1 MITCFLAFCLAAT
14 LMHACTLGQGSC
26 VWEWDETYGGADDER
41 AYSIIETIDGGYAII
56 GSTNSFTTGHQNMWL
71 VKADSAGKSQWSQSY
86 GGTNQDV
93 GVSLVQTSSGGYILG
108 GWTDSFGAG
117 GYDFWLVKT
126 DSSGNVLWNQ
136 TYGGENNDRAES
148 VVQTGDGGYAMVGRT
163 SSFGVGIDDFW
174 LVKTDSSGNVLWN
187 QTYGGAG
194 IDWAQS
200 VVQTGDGGYAMV
212 GRTSSFGVGID
223 DFWLVKTDSSG
234 NVLWNQTYGGAGID
248 WAQSVVQTGD
258 GGYALGGWTDSFGAG
273 GYDFWLVKMR
283 QRVQRDLAVALDAPT
298 TVFLDGSSL
307 LEATVTNWG
316 LSNESDVEL
325 FLLVDGTIVD
335 SATIPELLT
344 GSSYTL
350 SYLWAPTVEGS
361 YNVTA
366 YAPPVSG
373 ENITTN
379 NIVTKIV
386 DVTKPTVVYVDPE
399 TTTAWL
405 GDTFVVDIKIAE
417 VKDLGGYEFKLLWNT
432 TLLDCTS
439 STINR
444 MWFPNDF
451 IAKDE
456 VLDNYNV
463 THGRYWCGYASIS
476 ASSFSGNATLAS
488 LTFEVAGGSMDG
500 SNCTLDLYDI
510 FLVNPE
516 AEIIG
521 DWYYKDSPNDGY
533 VTCMLTNVT
542 GDINNDGI
550 VDIVDIVIVAL
561 AFGSTPEDPHWNP
574 IADLNQDNIID
585 IVDIVLVAI
594 HFGETL

>member
-1 MITCFLAFCLAAT
+1 MVTCFLAFCLAAT

-71 VKADSAGKSQWSQSY
+71 VKADSAGKSQWSRSY

-136 TYGGENNDRAES
+136 TYGGGNNDRAE
-148 VVQTGDGGYAMVGRT
+148 
-163 SSFGVGIDDFW
+163 
-174 LVKTDSSGNVLWN
+174 
-187 QTYGGAG
+187 
-194 IDWAQS
+194 S

-298 TVFLDGSSL
+298 TVFLCGSSL
-307 LEATVTNWG
+307 LEATVANWG

-325 FLLVDGTIVD
+325 FLLVDGTIVK

-350 SYLWAPTVEGS
+350 SYLWTPTVEGS

-456 VLDNYNV
+456 VSDNYNV
-463 THGRYWCGYASIS
+463 THGRYWCGYASTS